1 MFKASFSFFQII
13 QKYIQMTTLYIN
25 LSLYIISP
33 WFIIL
38 DKNNFVKDFITI
50 LHQGDIKSVY
60 SQCHVLSTM

>member
-1 MFKASFSFFQII
+1 
-13 QKYIQMTTLYIN
+13 MTTLYIN